1 MTTNS
6 TSITIDKVTP
16 HIGAEI
22 SGIDLGQP
30 LKPDEFEVIKTAL
43 MDNLVIFF
51 RNQTISPEQQLNIGR
66 LFGGLHVHPAA
77 MSVKT
82 ENGKELRPYVFTE
95 KEHPEILVIHADENS
110 KRAAGENWH
119 TDVSCDAEP
128 PMGSILYLKEVPPT
142 GGDTL
147 FSSMYAAYDAL
158 SDPMK
163 QFLEKLTAIHDGG
176 KVYGQRFNVPGKTY
190 PRNEHPVVRT
200 HPVTKRKALYVN
212 REFTVEIPQLGKLES
227 EALLQFLYNHCE
239 DVRFQ
244 CRFRW
249 QKNSVAFW
257 DNRCTQHRAMWD
269 YFPLRRYGHRVTI
282 KGDRPF

>member
-1 MTTNS
+1 MTTN
-6 TSITIDKVTP
+6 TAKITVEKVTP

-30 LKPDEFEVIKTAL
+30 LKPHEFEAINKAL

-51 RNQTISPEQQLNIGR
+51 RDQTISPEQQLNFGR
-66 LFGGLHVHPAA
+66 LFGTLHMHPAA
-77 MSVKT
+77 MAVKE
-82 ENGKELRPYVFTE
+82 ENGKEVRPYVFTE
-95 KEHPEILVIHADENS
+95 KNYPEILVIHADENS

-119 TDVSCDAEP
+119 SDVSCDAEP
-128 PMGSILYLKEVPPT
+128 PMGSILYLHEVPPT

-158 SDPMK
+158 SEPMK
-163 QFLEKLTAIHDGG
+163 QFLEKLTAIHDGA
-176 KVYGQRFNVPGKTY
+176 KVYGQRFNEPGKVY
-190 PRNEHPVVRT
+190 PQAEHPIVRT
-200 HPVTKRKALYVN
+200 HPVTKRKAVYVN
-212 REFTVEIPQLGKLES
+212 REFTREIPQLRKKES
-227 EALLQFLYNHCE
+227 EALLQLLYNHCE
-239 DVRFQ
+239 DEQFQ

-249 QKNSVAFW
+249 QKKSIAFW
-257 DNRCTQHRAMWD
+257 DNRCAQHRAMWD